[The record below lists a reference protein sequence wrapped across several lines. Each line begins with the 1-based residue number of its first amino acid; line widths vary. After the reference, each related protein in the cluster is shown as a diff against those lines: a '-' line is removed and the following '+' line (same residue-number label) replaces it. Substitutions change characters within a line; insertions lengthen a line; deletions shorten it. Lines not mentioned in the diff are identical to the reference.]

1 MAYTDRIWTVNLGK
15 ARFLNTDA
23 GRWVSWARAV
33 HGGSLLTPFPPPPN
47 SAKKEDG
54 AGGFID

>member
-33 HGGSLLTPFPPPPN
+33 HGGSLLTPFFPPN

>member
-23 GRWVSWARAV
+23 GRWVRWARAV
-33 HGGSLLTPFPPPPN
+33 HGGSLLTPFPPPTQLR
-47 SAKKEDG
+47 KRMGQEVL
-54 AGGFID
+54 